1 MIFSPTSHVLD
12 AGPCCHEPRLQ
23 TQIKPDKPPN
33 ADAVALY
40 WKEFTMTKFDQA
52 WVDAETAKR
61 EWMTENSLYKEEEE
75 HASCGVG
82 LVVSIDGKPS
92 RKVVENGIAALK
104 AIWHRGAVD
113 ADGKT
118 GDGAGIHVQIPV
130 EFFYDQIRR
139 TGHEPDMTKMIAV
152 GQVFLPRTD
161 YGAQETC
168 RTIVE
173 SEVLRMGYYIY
184 GWRHVPVDVACLG
197 EKANATRPEIE
208 QILISNSKGVD
219 EETFERELYVI
230 RRRIEKAATAAG
242 VQGLYLCSLSCRSI
256 IYKGMMLAEQV
267 AEFYPDLMDERFES
281 AFALY
286 HQRYS
291 TNTFPQWWL
300 AQPFRM
306 LAHNGEINTL
316 KGNLNWMKSH
326 EIRMAS
332 GAFGDM
338 AEDIKPIVAQGSSDS
353 AALDSVFE
361 VLVRAG
367 RSAPMAKTMMVPE
380 SWSKQAIELPQS
392 WRDMYSYCN
401 SVLEPW
407 DGPAALAMTDG
418 RWVCA
423 GLDRNGLRPMRYVV
437 TGDGLLIAGSET
449 GMVPVDEANVVEKG
463 ALGPGQLLAVD
474 MQEGK
479 LYHDTEMKDKLAAA
493 QPFGD
498 WVGKINELDDK
509 LAVVTEK
516 PMFTGAELRKRQIAA
531 GYSIEELEQ
540 ILAPMAEDAKE
551 ALASMGDDTPSAV
564 LSEKYRPLSHFF
576 RQAFSQVTNPPIDSL
591 REFRVMSLKTRFGNL
606 KNVLDEDSSQ
616 TEILVLDSPFVGN
629 AQFDELIANFNA
641 PLAEIDC
648 TFDAGA
654 GPDDLRKGLTRI
666 RAEAEDAV
674 RSGAGHIILT
684 DQHQSIDRV
693 AMPMILATSAVHSWL
708 TRKGLR
714 TFCSLNV
721 RSAECVDPHYF
732 AVLIGCGAT
741 VVNAYLAEDSL
752 ADRIERGLLECTLTE
767 AIQRYRNAIDQGL
780 LKIMAKMGISV
791 ISSYRGGLNFE
802 AVGLSRA
809 MVAEY
814 FPGMQSR
821 ISGIGTTGIQRKSES
836 VHAKGWRGGSDV
848 LPIGGF
854 YKARRSGEK
863 HAWEAQTMHMLQ
875 AACNTANYEM
885 WKQFSAAM
893 RANPPIHLRDLLDIK
908 EMGKAIPI
916 EEVES
921 ITSIR
926 KRFVTPGMSLGALSP
941 EAHKT
946 LNVAM
951 NRIGAKSDSGEG
963 GEDPAHFVPEAN
975 GDNPSAKIKQVASGR
990 FGVTAEY
997 LNHCEELEIKVAQGA
1012 KPGEGGQLPGM
1023 KVTDLIARLRHS
1035 TKGVT
1040 LISPP
1045 PHHDIYS
1052 IEDLAQLIYDLK
1064 QINPRCKVTVKLVAS
1079 SGVGTIA
1086 AGVAKAK
1093 ADVILISGHNG
1104 GTGASPAT
1112 SIKYA
1117 GLPWEMGLT
1126 EAHQVLAMN
1135 NLRERVTLRTD
1146 GGLRTGRDIV
1156 MAAMMGAEEYGI
1168 GTAAL
1173 IAMGCIMVRQCQ
1185 SNTCPVGVCTQDE
1198 ELRDKFTGNA
1208 DKVVNLITFYATE
1221 VREILASIGA
1231 RSMDDV
1237 IGRADL
1243 LSQVSRGSA
1252 HLDDLDLNPLLIT
1265 VDGADRIVYD
1275 RNKARNFVPDTLDA
1289 EIVKDAARFLND
1301 GEKMQLQYAVQNTLR
1316 TIGTRTSSHIVQNFG
1331 MNNTLQ
1337 ADHLTVKLSGSAG
1350 QSLGAFAAPGLKLE
1364 VSGDAN
1370 DYVGKGLSG
1379 GTIVVRPPM
1388 NSPLVAADNTIIG
1401 NTVLYGATAGYLF
1414 AAGRAGERFG
1424 VRNSG
1429 AKVVIEGCGACG
1441 CEYMTGGV
1449 AVILGSIG
1457 ANFGAGMT
1465 GGMAYLYDPDGVA
1478 DSRMNHE
1485 TLATCPIGDAH
1496 WEGQLK
1502 ELIERHLAE
1511 TGSVKAADI
1520 LQHWDVE
1527 LANFVQICP
1536 KEMLAHLPA
1545 PLGVEDKA
1553 VPAE

>member
-1 MIFSPTSHVLD
+1 
-12 AGPCCHEPRLQ
+12 
-23 TQIKPDKPPN
+23 
-33 ADAVALY
+33 
-40 WKEFTMTKFDQA
+40 MTKYDA
-52 WVDAETAKR
+52 DWVRAEEAKR
-61 EWMTENSLYKEEEE
+61 KWMAENGLYSEDEE
-75 HASCGVG
+75 HSSCGVG
-82 LVVSIDGKPS
+82 LVVSIDGKKS
-92 RKVVENGIAALK
+92 RNVVAAGIEALK

-113 ADGKT
+113 ADGMT
-118 GDGAGIHVQIPV
+118 GDGAGIHVQIP
-130 EFFYDQIRR
+130 EAFFYDQIER
-139 TGHEPDMTKMIAV
+139 TGHKPHKDEQVAV

-161 YGAQETC
+161 FGAQETC

-184 GWRHVPVDVACLG
+184 GWRHVPVDVSCLG
-197 EKANATRPEIE
+197 DKANATRPEIE

-230 RRRIEKAATAAG
+230 RRRIEKAAAAAQVG
-242 VQGLYLCSLSCRSI
+242 ELYIASLSCRSI

-267 AEFYPDLMDERFES
+267 AVFYPDLMDERFES

-332 GAFGDM
+332 ASFGDY
-338 AEDIKPIVAQGSSDS
+338 AEDIKPIVASGSSDS

-367 RSAPMAKTMMVPE
+367 RSAPMAKTMLVPE
-380 SWSKQAIELPQS
+380 SWSKQALELPQA

-401 SVLEPW
+401 SVMEPW

-437 TGDGLLIAGSET
+437 TGDGLVIAGSET
-449 GMVPVDEANVVEKG
+449 GMVTIDESNVVEKG
-463 ALGPGQLLAVD
+463 ALGPGQMLAVD
-474 MQEGK
+474 MKKGK
-479 LYHDTEMKDKLAAA
+479 LFHDTEIKGKLARAL
-493 QPFGD
+493 PFGE
-498 WVGKINELDDK
+498 WVEKINDVDQA
-509 LAVVTEK
+509 LAEVTEK
-516 PMFTGAELRKRQIAA
+516 PLFQGEELRRRQVAA
-531 GYSIEELEQ
+531 GYTIEELEQ
-540 ILAPMAEDAKE
+540 ILSPMAEDGKE
-551 ALASMGDDTPSAV
+551 SLASMGDDTPSAV
-564 LSEKYRPLSHFF
+564 LSKMYRPLSHFF
-576 RQAFSQVTNPPIDSL
+576 RQNFSQVTNPPIDSL

-616 TEILVLDSPFVGN
+616 TEIIVLESPFVGN
-629 AQFDELIANFNA
+629 AQWSELVEQFNA
-641 PLAEIDC
+641 PLVEIDC
-648 TFDAGA
+648 TFEEGQGALNAGLA
-654 GPDDLRKGLTRI
+654 RI
-666 RAEAEDAV
+666 RAEAEEAV
-674 RSGAGHIILT
+674 RSGAGHIVLT
-684 DQHQSIDRV
+684 DQHSGNGKI
-693 AMPMILATSAVHSWL
+693 AMPMILATSAVHSHL
-708 TRKGLR
+708 TRQGLR

-721 RSAECVDPHYF
+721 RAGECIDPHYF
-732 AVLIGCGAT
+732 AVLIGSGAT

-752 ADRIERGLLECTLTE
+752 SDRIERGLLDGSLTE
-767 AIQRYRNAIDQGL
+767 NVARYREAIDQGL

-814 FPGMQSR
+814 FPGMISR
-821 ISGIGTTGIQRKSES
+821 ISGIGIHGIQKKAEEI
-836 VHAKGWRGGSDV
+836 HIKGWATAEGV

-854 YKARRSGEK
+854 YKARKSGET
-863 HAWEAQTMHMLQ
+863 HAWEATSMHMMQ
-875 AACNTANYEM
+875 MACNRASFEL
-885 WKQFSAAM
+885 WKQYSNKM
-893 RANPPIHLRDLLDIK
+893 QSNPPIHLRDLLNIK
-908 EMGKAIPI
+908 PLGEPIAI

-963 GEDPAHFVPEAN
+963 GEDPAHFHPEPN

-997 LNHCEELEIKVAQGA
+997 LNQCEELEIKVAQGA

-1112 SIKYA
+1112 SIKYC

-1135 NLRERVTLRTD
+1135 NLRSRVTLRTD

-1198 ELRDKFTGNA
+1198 ELRGKFTGNA
-1208 DKVVNLITFYATE
+1208 DKVVNLITFYAQE

-1231 RSMDDV
+1231 RSLDDV

-1243 LSQVSRGSA
+1243 LAQVSRGSA
-1252 HLDDLDLNPLLIT
+1252 HLDDLDLNPMLIT
-1265 VDGADRIVYD
+1265 VDGAHDIVYNRD
-1275 RNKARNFVPDTLDA
+1275 KERNAVPDTLDA
-1289 EIVKDAARFLND
+1289 EIVQDAARFLKD
-1301 GEKMQLQYAVQNTLR
+1301 GEKMQLSYAVQNTHR
-1316 TIGTRTSSHIVQNFG
+1316 TVGTRTSSHIVQNFG
-1331 MNNTLQ
+1331 MRNTLQ
-1337 ADHLTVKLSGSAG
+1337 PDHLTVKLQGSAG

-1379 GTIVVRPPM
+1379 GTITVRPPQV
-1388 NSPLVAADNTIIG
+1388 SPLAASENTIVG
-1401 NTVLYGATAGYLF
+1401 NTVLYGATDGYLF

-1429 AKVVIEGCGACG
+1429 AKVVVEGCGSNG
-1441 CEYMTGGV
+1441 CEYMTGGI

-1465 GGMAYLYDPDGVA
+1465 GGMAYLYDPEAEA
-1478 DSRMNHE
+1478 DPMMNME
-1485 TLATCPIGDAH
+1485 SLVVCQVTVAH
-1496 WEGQLK
+1496 WEGELK
-1502 ELIERHLAE
+1502 ALIEQHLKE
-1511 TGSVKAADI
+1511 TGSRKAAEI
-1520 LQHWDVE
+1520 LQNWDNE
-1527 LANFVQICP
+1527 KFNFLQVCP
-1536 KEMLAHLPA
+1536 KEMLNKLPQ
-1545 PLGVEDKA
+1545 PLSLEDK
-1553 VPAE
+1553 VIPAE

>member
-1 MIFSPTSHVLD
+1 MTHWFTEWERDEVLRR
-12 AGPCCHEPRLQ
+12 GK
-23 TQIKPDKPPN
+23 T
-33 ADAVALY
+33 
-40 WKEFTMTKFDQA
+40 
-52 WVDAETAKR
+52 AET
-61 EWMTENSLYKEEEE
+61 SLYHEEAE

-82 LVVSIDGKPS
+82 LVVDLKGRRSRRVVQAGID
-92 RKVVENGIAALK
+92 ALK

-118 GDGAGIHVQIPV
+118 GDGAGIHLQIPFRFFGEQV
-130 EFFYDQIRR
+130 ER
-139 TGHEPDMTKMIAV
+139 TGHKLRDELLAV
-152 GQVFLPRTD
+152 GQVFLPRND
-161 YGAQETC
+161 FGAQETC

-173 SEVLRMGYYIY
+173 TEVLRMGHYIY
-184 GWRHVPVDVACLG
+184 GWRHVPVNIEVLG

-208 QILISNSKGVD
+208 QILISNAKGVD

-230 RRRIEKAATAAG
+230 RRRIEKAAIAAQ
-242 VQGLYLCSLSCRSI
+242 VPGLYMASLSCRSV

-267 AEFYPDLMDERFES
+267 AEFYPDLKDERFES
-281 AFALY
+281 AFAIY

-316 KGNLNWMKSH
+316 KGNVNWMKSH

-332 GAFGDM
+332 GAFGDQ
-338 AEDIKPIVAQGSSDS
+338 AADIKPIVPQGASDS

-367 RSAPMAKTMMVPE
+367 RSAPMAKTMLVPE
-380 SWSKQAIELPQS
+380 SWSQQAVELPDD
-392 WRDMYSYCN
+392 WRDMYAYCN
-401 SVLEPW
+401 AVMEPW

-423 GLDRNGLRPMRYVV
+423 GLDRNGLRPMRYTVS
-437 TGDGLLIAGSET
+437 GDGLLIAGSET

-463 ALGPGQLLAVD
+463 ALGPGQMIAVD
-474 MQEGK
+474 MKKG
-479 LYHDTEMKDKLAAA
+479 LLFHDAELKDKLANAL
-493 QPFGD
+493 PFKE
-498 WVGKINELDDK
+498 WVQKITDLEEVTK
-509 LAVVTEK
+509 GVSEVAVHD
-516 PMFTGAELRKRQIAA
+516 GAELRTRQVAA

-540 ILAPMAEDAKE
+540 ILAPMAEDGKE

-576 RQAFSQVTNPPIDSL
+576 RQSFSQVTNPPIDSL
-591 REFRVMSLKTRFGNL
+591 REYRVMSLKTRFGNL

-629 AQFDELIANFNA
+629 AQFQAMFDHFEDSVVT
-641 PLAEIDC
+641 IDC
-648 TFDAGA
+648 SFPAGGVHGA
-654 GPDDLRKGLTRI
+654 LQEGLARI

-674 RSGAGHIILT
+674 RSGAGHIVLT
-684 DQHQSIDRV
+684 DRFQSEDRV

-708 TRKGLR
+708 TQKGLR
-714 TFCSLNV
+714 TFCSINV
-721 RSAECVDPHYF
+721 RSAECIDPHYF

-741 VVNAYLAEDSL
+741 TVNAYLAQDSL
-752 ADRIERGLLECTLTE
+752 ADRINKGLLDCSLDE
-767 AIQRYRNAIDQGL
+767 AVARYRKAIDAGL

-814 FPGMQSR
+814 FPGMLSR
-821 ISGIGTTGIQRKSES
+821 ISGIGVAGLQRKAEAI
-836 VHAKGWRGGSDV
+836 HAQGWQGASNV

-875 AACNTANYEM
+875 AACDRGSYQL
-885 WKQFSAAM
+885 WQQFSKAM
-893 RANPPIHLRDLLDIK
+893 QSNPPIHLRDLLAIK
-908 EMGKAIPI
+908 PMGKAIPI
-916 EEVES
+916 EDVES
-921 ITSIR
+921 ITAIR

-941 EAHKT
+941 EAHKL

-963 GEDPAHFVPEAN
+963 GEDPAHFVPEPN

-1135 NLRERVTLRTD
+1135 NLRSRVTLRTD

-1198 ELRDKFTGNA
+1198 RLRAKFTGTA
-1208 DKVVNLITFYATE
+1208 DKVVNLITFYAQE

-1231 RSMDDV
+1231 RSLDEV

-1243 LSQVSRGSA
+1243 LTQVSRGSA

-1265 VDGADRIVYD
+1265 VDGADRITYD
-1275 RNKARNFVPDTLDA
+1275 REKPRNAVPDTLDA
-1289 EIVKDAARFLND
+1289 QIVKDAARFLND
-1301 GEKMQLQYAVQNTLR
+1301 GEKMQLSYAVQNTQR
-1316 TIGTRTSSHIVQNFG
+1316 TVGTRTSSHIVSQFG
-1331 MNNTLQ
+1331 MRNGLQ
-1337 ADHLTVKLSGSAG
+1337 PDHLHVKLQGSAG

-1379 GTIVVRPPM
+1379 GTVIVRPPM
-1388 NSPLVAADNTIIG
+1388 ASPLKADQNTIIG
-1401 NTVLYGATAGYLF
+1401 NTVLYGATDGHLF
-1414 AAGRAGERFG
+1414 AAGRAGERFA

-1429 AKVVIEGCGACG
+1429 ARVVIEGCGSNG

-1449 AVILGSIG
+1449 AVILGEIG

-1478 DSRMNHE
+1478 LSLMNME
-1485 TLATCPIGDAH
+1485 TLVTCPVTVDH
-1496 WEGQLK
+1496 WEA
-1502 ELIERHLAE
+1502 ELRGLVERHVDE
-1511 TGSVKAADI
+1511 TESRKGQSI
-1520 LQHWDVE
+1520 LSDWAREKDHFLQV
-1527 LANFVQICP
+1527 CP
-1536 KEMLAHLPA
+1536 KEMLVHLPA
-1545 PLGVEDKA
+1545 PLGIDA
-1553 VPAE
+1553 GAIPAE

>member
-1 MIFSPTSHVLD
+1 
-12 AGPCCHEPRLQ
+12 
-23 TQIKPDKPPN
+23 
-33 ADAVALY
+33 
-40 WKEFTMTKFDQA
+40 MTKYDA
-52 WVDAETAKR
+52 DWVRAEKAKR
-61 EWMTENSLYKEEEE
+61 KWMAENGLYSEEEE
-75 HASCGVG
+75 HSSCGVG
-82 LVVSIDGKPS
+82 LVVSVDGKAS
-92 RKVVENGIAALK
+92 RKVVDAGIDALK

-130 EFFYDQIRR
+130 SFFYDQIRR
-139 TGHEPDMTKMIAV
+139 TGHEPKLDELIAV

-161 YGAQETC
+161 FGAQEQC

-184 GWRHVPVDVACLG
+184 GWRHVPVDVTCLG

-230 RRRIEKAATAAG
+230 RRRIEKAASAAG
-242 VQGLYLCSLSCRSI
+242 ISGLYLASLSCRSI

-267 AEFYPDLMDERFES
+267 AVFYPDLMDERFES
-281 AFALY
+281 AFAIY

-316 KGNLNWMKSH
+316 KGNINWMKSH

-332 GAFGDM
+332 STFGDY
-338 AEDIKPIVAQGSSDS
+338 AEDIKPIIAGGSSDS

-367 RSAPMAKTMMVPE
+367 RSAPMAKTMLVPE
-380 SWSKQAIELPQS
+380 SWSKQAVELPQA

-401 SVLEPW
+401 SVMEPW

-437 TGDGLLIAGSET
+437 TGDGLVIAGSEA
-449 GMVPVDEANVVEKG
+449 GMVPIDESTVTEKG
-463 ALGPGQLLAVD
+463 ALGPGQMLAVD
-474 MQEGK
+474 MKKGK
-479 LYHDTEMKDKLAAA
+479 LYRDTQIKNKLASAL
-493 QPFGD
+493 PFGE
-498 WVGKINELDDK
+498 WVGKINDLDEA
-509 LAVVTEK
+509 LAGVTEK
-516 PMFTGAELRKRQIAA
+516 PIFSGEDLRKRQIAA
-531 GYSIEELEQ
+531 GYSVEELEQ
-540 ILAPMAEDAKE
+540 ILAPMAEDGKE

-564 LSEKYRPLSHFF
+564 LSKQYRPLSHFF
-576 RQAFSQVTNPPIDSL
+576 RQNFSQVTNPPIDSL
-591 REFRVMSLKTRFGNL
+591 REYRVMSLKTRFGNL

-616 TEILVLDSPFVGN
+616 TEIIVLESPFVGN
-629 AQFDELIANFNA
+629 AQWDELVGNLNA

-648 TFDAGA
+648 SFEPGQGA
-654 GPDDLRKGLTRI
+654 LSAALARV
-666 RAEAEDAV
+666 RAEAEEAV
-674 RSGAGHIILT
+674 RSGAGHLVLT
-684 DQHQSIDRV
+684 DMNSGEDRV
-693 AMPMILATSAVHSWL
+693 AMPMILATSAVHSHL
-708 TRKGLR
+708 TRQGLR

-752 ADRIERGLLECTLTE
+752 ADRIDRGLLDGTLTE
-767 AIQRYRNAIDQGL
+767 NVARYREAIDQGL

-814 FPGMQSR
+814 FPGMTSR
-821 ISGIGTTGIQRKSES
+821 ISGIGVTGIQAKAEET
-836 VHAKGWRGGSDV
+836 HAKGWNSGLDV

-854 YKARRSGEK
+854 YKARQSGET
-863 HAWEAQTMHMLQ
+863 HAWEATSMHMMQ
-875 AACNTANYEM
+875 MACNKASYEL
-885 WKQFSAAM
+885 WKQYSAKM
-893 RANPPIHLRDLLDIK
+893 QSNPPIHLRDLMDFKPL
-908 EMGKAIPI
+908 GKPVPI

-963 GEDPAHFVPEAN
+963 GEDPAHFVPEPN

-997 LNHCEELEIKVAQGA
+997 LNQCEELEIKVAQGA

-1093 ADVILISGHNG
+1093 ADIILISGHNG

-1135 NLRERVTLRTD
+1135 NLRDRVTLRTD

-1198 ELRDKFTGNA
+1198 SLRAKFTGNA
-1208 DKVVNLITFYATE
+1208 DKVVNLITFYAQE
-1221 VREILASIGA
+1221 VRELLASLGA
-1231 RSMDDV
+1231 RSVDEI

-1243 LSQVSRGSA
+1243 LAQVSRGSA

-1265 VDGADRIVYD
+1265 VDGAHNIVYNRDKD
-1275 RNKARNFVPDTLDA
+1275 RNAVPDTLDA
-1289 EIVKDAARFLND
+1289 EIVRDAARFLKD
-1301 GEKMQLQYAVQNTLR
+1301 GEKMQLSYAIQNTHR
-1316 TIGTRTSSHIVQNFG
+1316 TVGTRISSHIVQNFG
-1331 MNNTLQ
+1331 MRNTFQ
-1337 ADHLTVKLSGSAG
+1337 DDHLHVKLQGSAG

-1379 GTIVVRPPM
+1379 GTIVVRPPQV
-1388 NSPLVAADNTIIG
+1388 SPLKADDNTIIG
-1401 NTVLYGATAGYLF
+1401 NTVLYGATDGHLF
-1414 AAGRAGERFG
+1414 AAGRAGERFA

-1429 AKVVIEGCGACG
+1429 ATVVVEGCGSNG

-1449 AVILGSIG
+1449 AVILGDIG

-1465 GGMAYLYDPDGVA
+1465 GGMAYLYDPEGKA
-1478 DSRMNHE
+1478 EALMNKE
-1485 TLATCPIGDAH
+1485 TLVTCPVTVDH
-1496 WEGQLK
+1496 WVDQLK
-1502 ELIERHLAE
+1502 ALITRHAE
-1511 TGSVKAADI
+1511 ETYSRKAADI

-1527 LANFVQICP
+1527 KGNFLQVCP
-1536 KEMLAHLPA
+1536 KEMLNKLSH
-1545 PLGVEDKA
+1545 PLSEEATA

>member
-1 MIFSPTSHVLD
+1 MTIYDEAWVRDHEAKRAWLD
-12 AGPCCHEPRLQ
+12 ANG
-23 TQIKPDKPPN
+23 
-33 ADAVALY
+33 
-40 WKEFTMTKFDQA
+40 
-52 WVDAETAKR
+52 
-61 EWMTENSLYKEEEE
+61 LYKAEDE

-82 LVVSIDGKPS
+82 LVVSLSGKAS

-104 AIWHRGAVD
+104 AVWHRGAVD

-118 GDGAGIHVQIPV
+118 GDGAGIHVQIPQH
-130 EFFYDQIRR
+130 FFHDQVRR
-139 TGHEPDMTKMIAV
+139 TGHEPDLKKRLAV

-161 YGAQETC
+161 FGAQELC

-173 SEVLRMGYYIY
+173 TEVLRMGHYIY
-184 GWRHVPVDVACLG
+184 GWRHVPVNISVLG
-197 EKANATRPEIE
+197 DKANATRPEIE
-208 QILISNSKGVD
+208 QILIRCEKHID
-219 EETFERELYVI
+219 EDEFERELYII
-230 RRRIEKAATAAG
+230 RRRIEKAALAAQI
-242 VQGLYLCSLSCRSI
+242 QGLYLCSLSCRSL

-267 AEFYPDLMDERFES
+267 AVFYPDLMNERFES
-281 AFALY
+281 AFAIY

-316 KGNLNWMKSH
+316 KGNVNWMKSH

-332 GAFGDM
+332 NNFGDA
-338 AEDIKPIVAQGSSDS
+338 AEDIKPIIPAGTSDS
-353 AALDSVFE
+353 GALDAVFE
-361 VLVRAG
+361 VLVRSG
-367 RSAPMAKTMMVPE
+367 RNAPMTKTMLVPE
-380 SWSKQAIELPQS
+380 AWSKATIDLPSAWQ
-392 WRDMYSYCN
+392 DMYGYCN
-401 SVLEPW
+401 SVMEPW

-418 RWVCA
+418 RWVCG

-437 TGDGLLIAGSET
+437 TGDGFLIAGSEA
-449 GMVPVDEANVVEKG
+449 GMVPVDEATIREKG
-463 ALGPGQLLAVD
+463 ALGPGQMIAVD
-474 MQEGK
+474 MAEGR
-479 LYHDTEMKDKLAAA
+479 LYHDTELKDKLAAA
-493 QPFGD
+493 QPFGE
-498 WVGKINELDDK
+498 WIEK
-509 LAVVTEK
+509 VVDLNVLLRDVPEK
-516 PMFTGAELRKRQIAA
+516 PLYQGADLRKRQIAA
-531 GYSIEELEQ
+531 GYSLEELEQ
-540 ILAPMAEDAKE
+540 VLAPMAEDGKE
-551 ALASMGDDTPSAV
+551 MIASMGDDTPSAV
-564 LSEKYRPLSHFF
+564 LSKAYRPLSHFF
-576 RQAFSQVTNPPIDSL
+576 RQNFSQVTNPPIDSL
-591 REFRVMSLKTRFGNL
+591 RESRVMSLKTRFGNL
-606 KNVLDEDSSQ
+606 KNVLDESSAQ
-616 TEILVLDSPFVGN
+616 TEIVVLESPFLANSEFDVMVGH
-629 AQFDELIANFNA
+629 FDDQVATIN
-641 PLAEIDC
+641 C
-648 TFDAGA
+648 TFPKDK
-654 GPDDLRKGLTRI
+654 GPDALRQGLERI
-666 RAEAEDAV
+666 RTEAEDAV
-674 RSGAGHIILT
+674 RSGASHLVLT
-684 DQHQSIDRV
+684 DQNLSQGDV
-693 AMPMILATSAVHSWL
+693 GMPMILATSAVHSWL

-714 TFCSLNV
+714 TFCSINT

-732 AVLIGCGAT
+732 AVLIGSGAT
-741 VVNAYLAEDSL
+741 TVNAYLAQDSV
-752 ADRIERGLLECTLTE
+752 ADRIERGLIEGNLTD
-767 AIQRYRNAIDQGL
+767 AMRRYRDAIDAGL
-780 LKIMAKMGISV
+780 LKIMSKMGISV

-821 ISGIGTTGIQRKSES
+821 ISGIGVSGIQLKVEE
-836 VHAKGWRGGSDV
+836 VHARAFTLGQDV

-875 AACNTANYEM
+875 AACDQGSFDI
-885 WKQFSAAM
+885 WKQYTAAL
-893 RANPPIHLRDLLDIK
+893 RANPPIHIRDLLDIK
-908 EMGKAIPI
+908 PLGQAVAI

-926 KRFVTPGMSLGALSP
+926 KRFVTPGMSLGALGP

-946 LNVAM
+946 LNIAM

-963 GEDPAHFVPEAN
+963 GEDPAHFLPDAN

-997 LNHCEELEIKVAQGA
+997 LNACEELEIKVAQGA
-1012 KPGEGGQLPGM
+1012 KPGEGGQLPGL
-1023 KVTDLIARLRHS
+1023 KVTELIARLRHS

-1064 QINPRCKVTVKLVAS
+1064 QINPRAKVTVKLVSS

-1093 ADVILISGHNG
+1093 ADIILISGHNG
-1104 GTGASPAT
+1104 GTGASPGT

-1126 EAHQVLAMN
+1126 EAHQVLSMN

-1156 MAAMMGAEEYGI
+1156 MAAMMGAEEFGI

-1185 SNTCPVGVCTQDE
+1185 SNTCPVGVCTQNE
-1198 ELRDKFTGNA
+1198 ALRAKFTGTA
-1208 DKVVNLITFYATE
+1208 DKVVNLITFYAQE
-1221 VREILASIGA
+1221 VREILASIGV
-1231 RSMDDV
+1231 RSLDEI

-1243 LSQVSRGSA
+1243 LSQVSRGAA

-1265 VDGADRIVYD
+1265 VDGADRITYD
-1275 RNKARNFVPDTLDA
+1275 RTRPRNAVPDTLDA
-1289 EIVKDAARFLND
+1289 EIIKDAARFFDD
-1301 GEKMQLQYAVQNTLR
+1301 GEKMQLSYAVRNTDR
-1316 TIGTRTSSHIVQNFG
+1316 TIGTRSSSHIVRKFG
-1331 MNNTLQ
+1331 MNNHLQ
-1337 ADHLTVKLSGSAG
+1337 EDHLTVKLAGSCG
-1350 QSLGAFAAPGLKLE
+1350 QSLGAFMARGIKLE
-1364 VSGDAN
+1364 VMGDAN

-1379 GTIVVRPPM
+1379 GLIVVRPPM
-1388 NSPLVAADNTIIG
+1388 TSPLVAAENTIIG
-1401 NTVLYGATAGYLF
+1401 NTVLYGATKGHLF
-1414 AAGRAGERFG
+1414 AAGRAGERFA

-1429 AKVVIEGCGACG
+1429 AMVVIEGCGTNG

-1465 GGMAYLYDPDGVA
+1465 GGMAYLYDPSNEA
-1478 DSRMNHE
+1478 DKMVNSE
-1485 TLATCPIGDAH
+1485 TLVMHPVDHPH
-1496 WEGQLK
+1496 WEA
-1502 ELIERHLAE
+1502 ELLGLIKRHSLE
-1511 TGSVKAADI
+1511 TGSQKAAAI
-1520 LQHWDVE
+1520 LSNWAKE
-1527 LANFVQICP
+1527 RAAFVQICP
-1536 KEMLAHLPA
+1536 KEMLAHLPH
-1545 PLGVEDKA
+1545 PLSQKAQA

>member
-1 MIFSPTSHVLD
+1 
-12 AGPCCHEPRLQ
+12 
-23 TQIKPDKPPN
+23 
-33 ADAVALY
+33 
-40 WKEFTMTKFDQA
+40 MTKFDA
-52 WVDAETAKR
+52 SWVKAEEAKR
-61 EWMTENSLYKEEEE
+61 KRMAENGMYSEAEE

-92 RKVVENGIAALK
+92 RKVVQAGIDALK
-104 AIWHRGAVD
+104 AVWHRGAVD

-130 EFFYDQIRR
+130 PFFYNQIER
-139 TGHEPDMTKMIAV
+139 TGHTPRMEELMAV
-152 GQVFLPRTD
+152 GQVFLPRTNF
-161 YGAQETC
+161 GAQETC

-184 GWRHVPVDVACLG
+184 GWRHVPVNVACLG
-197 EKANATRPEIE
+197 DKANATRPEIE
-208 QILISNSKGVD
+208 QILISNSKGVN
-219 EETFERELYVI
+219 EEIFERELYVI
-230 RRRIEKAATAAG
+230 RRRIENAALAAG
-242 VQGLYLCSLSCRSI
+242 INELYLASLSCRSI
-256 IYKGMMLAEQV
+256 IYKGMFLAQDV
-267 AEFYPDLMDERFES
+267 SEFYPDLKDDRFES

-316 KGNLNWMKSH
+316 KGNTNWMKSH
-326 EIRMAS
+326 EIRMS
-332 GAFGDM
+332 SDAFGDM
-338 AEDIKPIVAQGSSDS
+338 AEDIKPVIPSGSSDS

-361 VLVRAG
+361 MLVRAG
-367 RSAPMAKTMMVPE
+367 RNAPMAKTMLVPE
-380 SWSKQAIELPQS
+380 SWSKQAVDLPKS
-392 WRDMYSYCN
+392 WIDMYSYCN
-401 SVLEPW
+401 SVMEPW

-437 TGDGLLIAGSET
+437 TGDGLLIAGSEA
-449 GMVPVDEANVVEKG
+449 GMVYVDEANVKEKG

-474 MQEGK
+474 MDEGR
-479 LYHDTEMKDKLAAA
+479 LYHDTEMKDLLAASRD
-493 QPFGD
+493 FGA
-498 WVGKINELDDK
+498 WVGKINELDDD
-509 LAVVTEK
+509 LAKAIEA
-516 PMFTGAELRKRQIAA
+516 PLFAGAELRQRQIAA
-531 GYSIEELEQ
+531 GYTIEELEQ
-540 ILAPMAEDAKE
+540 ILAPMAEDGKE
-551 ALASMGDDTPSAV
+551 TLASMGDDTPSAV

-576 RQAFSQVTNPPIDSL
+576 RQNFSQVTNPPIDSL

-606 KNVLDEDSSQ
+606 KNVLDESSAQ
-616 TEILVLDSPFVGN
+616 TEILVLNSPFVAN
-629 AQFDELIANFNA
+629 VQFQRLLKNFNA
-641 PLAEIDC
+641 PMVEIDC
-648 TFDAGA
+648 TFPSGAEAGSLQTA
-654 GPDDLRKGLTRI
+654 LNRI
-666 RAEAEDAV
+666 RSEAEDAV
-674 RSGAGHIILT
+674 RSGAGHLVLT
-684 DQHQSIDRV
+684 DQHTTDMRI

-708 TRKGLR
+708 TRQGLR
-714 TFCSLNV
+714 TFTSVNV
-721 RSAECVDPHYF
+721 RSAECIDPHYF

-752 ADRIERGLLECTLTE
+752 ADRIERGLLDCALTE
-767 AIQRYRNAIDQGL
+767 AVARYRNAIDQGL

-791 ISSYRGGLNFE
+791 VSSYRGGLNFE

-809 MVAEY
+809 MCAEY
-814 FPGMQSR
+814 FPGMTSR
-821 ISGIGTTGIQRKSES
+821 ISGIGVVGIQRKVES
-836 VHAKGWRGGSDV
+836 IHASAYKNASDV

-863 HAWEAQTMHMLQ
+863 HAWEAQTMHLLQ
-875 AACNTANYEM
+875 AACERGSFEM
-885 WKQFSAAM
+885 WKNYSAKLQ
-893 RANPPIHLRDLLDIK
+893 ANPPIHLRDLLAIK
-908 EMGKAIPI
+908 PLGAAISVD
-916 EEVES
+916 EVES

-926 KRFVTPGMSLGALSP
+926 QRFVTPGMSLGALSP

-1064 QINPRCKVTVKLVAS
+1064 QINPRCKVTVKLVAA

-1086 AGVAKAK
+1086 AGVAKAN
-1093 ADVILISGHNG
+1093 ADIILISGHNG

-1112 SIKYA
+1112 SIKFA

-1156 MAAMMGAEEYGI
+1156 IAAMMGAEEYGI

-1198 ELRDKFTGNA
+1198 DLRGKFSGSA
-1208 DKVVNLITFYATE
+1208 DKVVNLITFYAQE

-1231 RSMDDV
+1231 HSLGEV

-1265 VDGADRIVYD
+1265 VDGADQISYD
-1275 RNKARNFVPDTLDA
+1275 RHKPRNSVPDTLDA
-1289 EIVKDAARFLND
+1289 QIVTDAARFLQE
-1301 GEKMQLQYAVQNTLR
+1301 GEKMQLQYAVQNTSR
-1316 TIGTRTSSHIVQNFG
+1316 SIGTRISSHIVTKFG
-1331 MNNTLQ
+1331 MRNSLQ
-1337 ADHLTVKLSGSAG
+1337 PDHLTIKLQGSAG
-1350 QSLGAFAAPGLKLE
+1350 QALGAFAAPGLKLE
-1364 VSGDAN
+1364 VAGEAN

-1379 GTIVVRPPM
+1379 GTIVVRPAQI
-1388 NSPLVAADNTIIG
+1388 SPLVASENTIIG

-1414 AAGRAGERFG
+1414 AAGRAGERFA

-1429 AKVVIEGCGACG
+1429 AKTVVEGCGSNG
-1441 CEYMTGGV
+1441 CEYMTGGIS
-1449 AVILGSIG
+1449 VILGSIG

-1465 GGMAYLYDPDGVA
+1465 GGMAYLYDPK
-1478 DSRMNHE
+1478 DSTAPMMNME
-1485 TLATCPIGDAH
+1485 TLVTCSVTAPH
-1496 WEGQLK
+1496 WEQELK
-1502 ELIERHLAE
+1502 DLVIRHANE
-1511 TGSVKAADI
+1511 TGSLKAADI
-1520 LQHWDVE
+1520 LQHWDQE
-1527 LANFVQICP
+1527 RHNFIQVCP
-1536 KEMLAHLPA
+1536 KEMLVHLPA
-1545 PLGVEDKA
+1545 SLNDA
-1553 VPAE
+1553 QAQSVPAE

>member
-1 MIFSPTSHVLD
+1 MSRID
-12 AGPCCHEPRLQ
+12 AGWATAEEARR
-23 TQIKPDKPPN
+23 
-33 ADAVALY
+33 ARVAAEGLY
-40 WKEFTMTKFDQA
+40 R
-52 WVDAETAKR
+52 AED
-61 EWMTENSLYKEEEE
+61 E
-75 HASCGVG
+75 HSSCGVG
-82 LVVSIDGKPS
+82 LVVALNGEPTREVVVKGID
-92 RKVVENGIAALK
+92 ALK
-104 AIWHRGAVD
+104 AVWHRGAVD

-130 EFFYDQIRR
+130 GFFHDQIRR
-139 TGHEPDMTKMIAV
+139 TGHEPDAAAHVAV
-152 GQVFLPRTD
+152 GMVFLPRTD
-161 YGAQETC
+161 FGAQERC

-173 SEVLRMGYYIY
+173 SEVLRMGHGIY
-184 GWRHVPVDVACLG
+184 GWRHVPVDTSVLG

-208 QILISNSKGVD
+208 QIIIRDGKGMD
-219 EETFERELYVI
+219 EEAFERELYVI
-230 RRRIEKAATAAG
+230 RRRIEKSVAEAHI
-242 VQGLYLCSLSCRSI
+242 QGLYLCSLSCRSV

-267 AEFYPDLMDERFES
+267 AEFYPDLKDERFES
-281 AFALY
+281 AFAIY

-332 GAFGDM
+332 NTFGEM
-338 AEDIKPIVAQGSSDS
+338 AEDIKPIVPEGASDS
-353 AALDSVFE
+353 GALDAVFE
-361 VLVRAG
+361 MLVRAG
-367 RSAPMAKTMMVPE
+367 RNAPMAKTMLIPE
-380 SWSKQAIELPQS
+380 AWSKQAVELPQP
-392 WRDMYSYCN
+392 WIDMYAYCN
-401 SVLEPW
+401 AVMEPW

-418 RWVCA
+418 RWVCG

-437 TGDGLLIAGSET
+437 TGDGLLIAGSEA
-449 GMVPVDEANVVEKG
+449 GMVPVDETTVREKG
-463 ALGPGQLLAVD
+463 ALGPGQMIAVD
-474 MQEGK
+474 MKEGR
-479 LYHDTEMKDKLAAA
+479 LYHDAEIKDKLAAS
-493 QPFGD
+493 QPFGE
-498 WVGKINELDDK
+498 WIEKIVDLNSLLRDVPEAAIHEGEELH
-509 LAVVTEK
+509 
-516 PMFTGAELRKRQIAA
+516 RRQIAA
-531 GYSIEELEQ
+531 GYTLEEIEQVLV
-540 ILAPMAEDAKE
+540 PMAEDGKE
-551 ALASMGDDTPSAV
+551 MVASMGDDTPAAV
-564 LSEKYRPLSHFF
+564 LSKVYRPLSHYF
-576 RQAFSQVTNPPIDSL
+576 RQNFSQVTNPPIDSL
-591 REFRVMSLKTRFGNL
+591 REARVMSLKTRFGNL
-606 KNVLDEDSSQ
+606 KNVLDESSTQ
-616 TEILVLDSPFVGN
+616 TEILVLESP
-629 AQFDELIANFNA
+629 LIANEEFRVM
-641 PLAEIDC
+641 AEEFGDALVSIDC
-648 TFDAGA
+648 TFPRGTGEDALRA
-654 GPDDLRKGLTRI
+654 GLERI

-674 RSGAGHIILT
+674 RSGAGHIVLT
-684 DQHQSIDRV
+684 DARQGKDRV

-708 TRKGLR
+708 TRRGLR

-721 RSAECVDPHYF
+721 RSAECIDPHYF

-741 VVNAYLAEDSL
+741 TVNAYLAQDTI
-752 ADRIERGLLECTLTE
+752 ADRVRRGLIDGNLTD
-767 AIQRYRNAIDQGL
+767 AMRRYRDAIDAGL
-780 LKIMAKMGISV
+780 LKIMSKMGISV

-821 ISGIGTTGIQRKSES
+821 ISGIGLSGLQRKAEEI
-836 VHAKGWRGGSDV
+836 HARGWRGDV
-848 LPIGGF
+848 GILPVGGF

-863 HAWEAQTMHMLQ
+863 HAWEAQTMHLLQ
-875 AACNTANYEM
+875 SACDRASYDLWKKYSTAL
-885 WKQFSAAM
+885 Q
-893 RANPPIHLRDLLDIK
+893 ANPPIHIRDLLDFK
-908 EMGKAIPI
+908 PLGRPIPI

-921 ITSIR
+921 ITAIR

-941 EAHKT
+941 EAHMT
-946 LNVAM
+946 LNIAM

-963 GEDPAHFVPEAN
+963 GEDPAHHHPLPN

-997 LNHCEELEIKVAQGA
+997 LNACEELEIKIAQGA

-1023 KVTDLIARLRHS
+1023 KVTKLIARLRHS
-1035 TKGVT
+1035 TPGVS

-1064 QINPRCKVTVKLVAS
+1064 QINPRAKVTVKLVAS

-1198 ELRDKFTGNA
+1198 ALRAKFTGSA
-1208 DKVVNLITFYATE
+1208 DKVVNLITFYAQE
-1221 VREILASIGA
+1221 VREILASLGA
-1231 RSMDDV
+1231 RSLDQV

-1243 LSQVSRGSA
+1243 LTQVSRGSA

-1265 VDGADRIVYD
+1265 VDGADRIRYD
-1275 RNKARNFVPDTLDA
+1275 RDKPRNAVPDTLDA
-1289 EIVKDAARFLND
+1289 EIIRDAARFFEE
-1301 GEKMQLQYAVQNTLR
+1301 GEKMQLSYAVRNTHR
-1316 TIGTRTSSHIVQNFG
+1316 TVGTRASSHIVRRFG
-1331 MNNTLQ
+1331 MKNELQ
-1337 ADHLTVKLSGSAG
+1337 RDHLTVKLAGNAG
-1350 QSLGAFAAPGLKLE
+1350 QSLGAFAVRGLKLE
-1364 VSGDAN
+1364 VFGDAN

-1379 GTIVVRPPM
+1379 GLIVVRPRM
-1388 NSPLVAADNTIIG
+1388 TSPLVAHENTIIG
-1401 NTVLYGATAGYLF
+1401 NTVLYGATGGQLF
-1414 AAGRAGERFG
+1414 AAGRAGERFA

-1429 AKVVIEGCGACG
+1429 AEVVVEGCGSNG

-1449 AVILGSIG
+1449 AVILGAIG
-1457 ANFGAGMT
+1457 ANFGAGMS
-1465 GGMAYLYDPDGVA
+1465 GGMAYLYDPEGA
-1478 DSRMNHE
+1478 AAKLINLDS
-1485 TLATCPIGDAH
+1485 LVTCPVTVDH
-1496 WEGQLK
+1496 WEAQLRR
-1502 ELIERHLAE
+1502 LIERHADE
-1511 TGSVKAADI
+1511 TGSLRAAEI
-1520 LQHWDVE
+1520 LRRWESERARFLQV
-1527 LANFVQICP
+1527 CP
-1536 KEMLAHLPA
+1536 KEMLPHLPH
-1545 PLGVEDKA
+1545 PLVVEPA
-1553 VPAE
+1553 AMPAE

>member
-1 MIFSPTSHVLD
+1 MTSYD
-12 AGPCCHEPRLQ
+12 
-23 TQIKPDKPPN
+23 
-33 ADAVALY
+33 
-40 WKEFTMTKFDQA
+40 
-52 WVDAETAKR
+52 ETWAATEQAKR
-61 EWMTENSLYKEEEE
+61 TWLAENGMYREEDE
-75 HASCGVG
+75 HSSCGVG
-82 LVVSIDGKPS
+82 LVVSIDGSKS
-92 RKVVENGIAALK
+92 RRVVEHGIAALK
-104 AIWHRGAVD
+104 AVWHRGAVD

-130 EFFYDQIRR
+130 RFFYDQIRR
-139 TGHEPDMTKMIAV
+139 TGHEPRTDQLIAV
-152 GQVFLPRTD
+152 GQVFLPRTNF
-161 YGAQETC
+161 GAQEAC

-173 SEVLRMGYYIY
+173 TEILRLGYYIY
-184 GWRHVPVDVACLG
+184 GWRHVPVDVDVLG
-197 EKANATRPEIE
+197 DKANATRPEIE
-208 QILISNSKGVD
+208 QILIANSKGVD

-230 RRRIEKAATAAG
+230 RRRIEKAAAAEG
-242 VQGLYLCSLSCRSI
+242 ISGLYLASLSCRSI

-267 AEFYPDLMDERFES
+267 GEFYPDLKDERFES
-281 AFALY
+281 AFAIY

-316 KGNLNWMKSH
+316 KGNINWMKSH

-332 GAFGDM
+332 NTFGDM
-338 AEDIKPIVAQGSSDS
+338 AEDIKPIIPQGSSDS
-353 AALDSVFE
+353 AALDAVFE
-361 VLVRAG
+361 MLVRAG
-367 RSAPMAKTMMVPE
+367 RSAPMAKTMLIPE
-380 SWSKQAIELPQS
+380 SWSKQATELPQA
-392 WRDMYSYCN
+392 WCDMYSYCN
-401 SVLEPW
+401 SVMEPW

-418 RWVCA
+418 RWVCG

-437 TGDGLLIAGSET
+437 TSDGLVIAGSEA
-449 GMVPVDEANVVEKG
+449 GMVPVDESGVVEKG
-463 ALGPGQLLAVD
+463 ALGPGQMLAVD
-474 MQEGK
+474 MAEGK
-479 LYHDTEMKDKLAAA
+479 LYHDTEIKDRLAAA
-493 QPFGD
+493 RPFGA
-498 WVGKINELDDK
+498 WVKKIRELDST
-509 LAVVTEK
+509 LIALPEE
-516 PMFTGAELRKRQIAA
+516 PIFTGAELRQRQVAA

-540 ILAPMAEDAKE
+540 ILAPMAEDGKE
-551 ALASMGDDTPSAV
+551 TIASMGDDTPSAV
-564 LSEKYRPLSHFF
+564 LSKQYRPLSHFF
-576 RQAFSQVTNPPIDSL
+576 RQNFSQVTNPPIDSL
-591 REFRVMSLKTRFGNL
+591 RENRVMSLKTRFGNL

-616 TEILVLDSPFVGN
+616 AEIIVLDSPFLAN
-629 AQFDELIANFNA
+629 AEFDELQTHFDAMVT
-641 PLAEIDC
+641 EVDC
-648 TFDAGA
+648 TFAPGTGALAAGLA
-654 GPDDLRKGLTRI
+654 RI
-666 RAEAEDAV
+666 RSEAEDAV
-674 RSGAGHIILT
+674 RSGAGHLILT
-684 DQHQSIDRV
+684 DHHSGPDRI
-693 AMPMILATSAVHSWL
+693 AMPMILATSAVHSHL

-721 RSAECVDPHYF
+721 RSAECIDPHYF

-741 VVNAYLAEDSL
+741 TVNAYLAQDSI
-752 ADRIERGLLECTLTE
+752 AERIGRGLLDGTLAENMARYRE
-767 AIQRYRNAIDQGL
+767 AIDAGL

-809 MVAEY
+809 MCAEF
-814 FPGMQSR
+814 FPGMISR
-821 ISGIGTTGIQRKSES
+821 ISGIGVSGIQRKAEEI
-836 VHAKGWRGGSDV
+836 HARGWKGGQDV

-854 YKARRSGEK
+854 YKARKSGET
-863 HAWEAQTMHMLQ
+863 HAWTATAMHTMQMAVGKASYQL
-875 AACNTANYEM
+875 
-885 WKQFSAAM
+885 WKQYSEQM
-893 RANPPIHLRDLLDIK
+893 RALPPIHLRDLLDIK
-908 EMGKAIPI
+908 PLGNPIPL

-921 ITSIR
+921 ITAIR

-941 EAHKT
+941 EAHRT

-963 GEDPAHFVPEAN
+963 GEDPAHFVPEPN

-1023 KVTDLIARLRHS
+1023 KVTELIARLRHS

-1064 QINPRCKVTVKLVAS
+1064 QINPRAKVTVKLVAS

-1093 ADVILISGHNG
+1093 ADIILISGHNG

-1135 NLRERVTLRTD
+1135 KLRDRITLRTD

-1198 ELRDKFTGNA
+1198 DLRAKFNGSA
-1208 DKVVNLITFYATE
+1208 EKVVNLITFYAQE

-1231 RSMDDV
+1231 RSLDDV

-1243 LSQVSRGSA
+1243 LAQVSRGAA

-1265 VDGADRIVYD
+1265 VDGFDRIKFD
-1275 RNKARNFVPDTLDA
+1275 RSKPRNPVPDTLDA
-1289 EIVKDAARFLND
+1289 EIVRDAHRFLED
-1301 GEKMQLQYAVQNTLR
+1301 GEKMQLSYAVQNTHR
-1316 TIGTRTSSHIVQNFG
+1316 SVGTRISSHIVRKFG
-1331 MNNTLQ
+1331 MRNTLQ
-1337 ADHLTVKLSGSAG
+1337 PDHLHVKLQGSAG

-1388 NSPLVAADNTIIG
+1388 SSPLDASKNTIIG
-1401 NTVLYGATAGYLF
+1401 NTVLYGATDGYLF
-1414 AAGRAGERFG
+1414 AAGRAGERFA

-1429 AKVVIEGCGACG
+1429 AQVVVEGCGSNG
-1441 CEYMTGGV
+1441 CEYTTGGV

-1465 GGMAYLYDPDGVA
+1465 GGMAYLYDPAGRAHDF
-1478 DSRMNHE
+1478 MNME
-1485 TLATCPIGDAH
+1485 TLVTCPVTVPH
-1496 WEGQLK
+1496 WERQLK
-1502 ELIERHLAE
+1502 MLIERHEAE
-1511 TGSVKAADI
+1511 TGSRKAAGI
-1520 LQHWDVE
+1520 LQHWDSE
-1527 LANFVQICP
+1527 KANFLQVCP
-1536 KEMLAHLPA
+1536 KEMLVHLPH
-1545 PLGVEDKA
+1545 PLSIGEQA

>member
-1 MIFSPTSHVLD
+1 
-12 AGPCCHEPRLQ
+12 
-23 TQIKPDKPPN
+23 
-33 ADAVALY
+33 
-40 WKEFTMTKFDQA
+40 MTKYDDQWA
-52 WVDAETAKR
+52 AKEQAKR
-61 EWMTENSLYKEEEE
+61 AWMDKNSLYSEEDE
-75 HASCGVG
+75 HSSCGVG
-82 LVVSIDGKPS
+82 LVVSVDGKKS
-92 RKVVENGIAALK
+92 RRVVEHGINALK
-104 AIWHRGAVD
+104 AVWHRGAVD

-130 EFFYDQIRR
+130 QFFYDQVLR
-139 TGHEPDMTKMIAV
+139 TGHKPRHDELIAI
-152 GQVFLPRTD
+152 GQIFLPRINFA
-161 YGAQETC
+161 AQETC

-184 GWRHVPVDVACLG
+184 GWRHVPVDTSVLG

-208 QILISNSKGVD
+208 QILISNAKGVD

-230 RRRIEKAATAAG
+230 RRRIEKAAAAAQ
-242 VQGLYLCSLSCRSI
+242 VPDLYIASLSCRSV

-267 AEFYPDLMDERFES
+267 AEFYPDLLDERFIS
-281 AFALY
+281 AFAIY

-332 GAFGDM
+332 AAFGDL

-353 AALDSVFE
+353 AAIDAVFE

-380 SWSKQAIELPQS
+380 SWSQQAIELPQA

-401 SVLEPW
+401 SVMEPW

-423 GLDRNGLRPMRYVV
+423 GLDRSGLRPMRYVV
-437 TGDGLLIAGSET
+437 TGDGLVIAGSEA
-449 GMVPVDEANVVEKG
+449 GMVPVDEASVVEKG
-463 ALGPGQLLAVD
+463 ALGPGQMLAVD
-474 MQEGK
+474 MQNG
-479 LYHDTEMKDKLAAA
+479 LMFHDTEIKDKLARAL
-493 QPFGD
+493 PFGD
-498 WVGKINELDDK
+498 WVSRINDLDVELSGI
-509 LAVVTEK
+509 AERAA
-516 PMFTGAELRKRQIAA
+516 FSGAELRQRQVAA
-531 GYSIEELEQ
+531 GFTLEELEQ
-540 ILAPMAEDAKE
+540 ILAPMAEDGKE
-551 ALASMGDDTPSAV
+551 TLASMGDDTPSAV
-564 LSEKYRPLSHFF
+564 LSAKYRPLSHYF
-576 RQAFSQVTNPPIDSL
+576 RQNFSQVTNPPIDSL
-591 REFRVMSLKTRFGNL
+591 REYRVMSLKTRFGNL

-629 AQFDELIANFNA
+629 VQFEKLVENFKS
-641 PLAEIDC
+641 PMAEIDC
-648 TFDAGA
+648 SIAADGGERALQ
-654 GPDDLRKGLTRI
+654 DGLARI

-674 RSGAGHIILT
+674 RSGAGHLVLS
-684 DQHQSIDRV
+684 DMAQGVDRI
-693 AMPMILATSAVHSWL
+693 AMPMILATSAVHGWL

-721 RSAECVDPHYF
+721 RCAECVDAHYF

-741 VVNAYLAEDSL
+741 VVNAYLAEDSI
-752 ADRIERGLLECTLTE
+752 AERIERGLLDGSLTE
-767 AIQRYRNAIDQGL
+767 NMARYRAAIDQGL

-791 ISSYRGGLNFE
+791 MSSYRGGLNFE

-809 MVAEY
+809 LVAEY
-814 FPGMQSR
+814 FPGMHSR
-821 ISGIGTTGIQRKSES
+821 ISGIGLHGIQRKLEM
-836 VHAKGWRGGSDV
+836 VHAQGWRGNAGV
-848 LPIGGF
+848 LPVGGF
-854 YKARRSGEK
+854 YKARKSGET
-863 HAWEAQTMHMLQ
+863 HAWGAQPMHMLQ
-875 AACNTANYEM
+875 TACDQASFEL
-885 WKQFSAAM
+885 WKKYSAM
-893 RANPPIHLRDLLDIK
+893 MQANPPIHLRDLLDFK
-908 EMGKAIPI
+908 PI
-916 EEVES
+916 GHSVPLEEVES

-963 GEDPAHFVPEAN
+963 GEDPAHFTPEPN

-997 LNHCEELEIKVAQGA
+997 LNQCEELEIKVAQGA

-1023 KVTDLIARLRHS
+1023 KVTELIARLRHS
-1035 TKGVT
+1035 TPGVM

-1064 QINPRCKVTVKLVAS
+1064 QINPRAKVTVKLVAA

-1135 NLRERVTLRTD
+1135 KLRDRVTLRTD

-1198 ELRDKFTGNA
+1198 RLRAKFTGSA
-1208 DKVVNLITFYATE
+1208 DKVVNLITFYAQE
-1221 VREILASIGA
+1221 VREILAQIGA
-1231 RSMDDV
+1231 RSLDEV

-1243 LSQVSRGSA
+1243 LTQVSRGSD

-1275 RNKARNFVPDTLDA
+1275 RSRPRNAVPDTLDA
-1289 EIVKDAARFLND
+1289 QIVADAERFLKD
-1301 GEKMQLQYAVQNTLR
+1301 GEKMQLSYAVQNTHR
-1316 TIGTRTSSHIVQNFG
+1316 TIGTRISSHIVARFG
-1331 MNNTLQ
+1331 MRNSLQ
-1337 ADHLTVKLSGSAG
+1337 PDHLTVKLAGSAG
-1350 QSLGAFAAPGLKLE
+1350 QSLGAFAVPGLKLE

-1379 GTIVVRPPM
+1379 GTIVVRPAM
-1388 NSPLVAADNTIIG
+1388 QSRLVACDNTIIG
-1401 NTVLYGATAGYLF
+1401 NTVLYGATDGYLF
-1414 AAGRAGERFG
+1414 AAGRAGERFA

-1429 AKVVIEGCGACG
+1429 ARTVVEGCGSNG

-1449 AVILGSIG
+1449 AVIIGAIG

-1465 GGMAYLYDPDGVA
+1465 GGMAYVHDPDGRA
-1478 DSRMNHE
+1478 RILMNPE
-1485 TLATCPIGDAH
+1485 TLITCPVTVEH
-1496 WEGQLK
+1496 WLDELK
-1502 ELIERHLAE
+1502 TLLQQHLRE
-1511 TGSVKAADI
+1511 TASVRAADI
-1520 LQHWDVE
+1520 LGNWEAEQ
-1527 LANFVQICP
+1527 ANFLQICP
-1536 KEMLAHLPA
+1536 KEMLNHIAYPLSQELGSMPA
-1545 PLGVEDKA
+1545 Q
-1553 VPAE
+1553 

>member
-1 MIFSPTSHVLD
+1 MTSYDEKWV
-12 AGPCCHEPRLQ
+12 
-23 TQIKPDKPPN
+23 
-33 ADAVALY
+33 AD
-40 WKEFTMTKFDQA
+40 EQ
-52 WVDAETAKR
+52 AKR
-61 EWMTENSLYKEEEE
+61 AFMAEQGLYRPEDE
-75 HASCGVG
+75 HSSCGVG
-82 LVVSIDGKPS
+82 LVVSIDGSAS
-92 RKVVENGIAALK
+92 RRVVESGIGALK

-130 EFFYDQIRR
+130 SFFYDQIRR
-139 TGHEPDMTKMIAV
+139 TGHEPHKDELIAV

-161 YGAQETC
+161 FGAQEKC

-173 SEVLRMGYYIY
+173 AEVLRMGYYIY
-184 GWRHVPVDVACLG
+184 GWRHVPANVEVLG

-208 QILISNSKGVD
+208 QILISNAKGVD

-230 RRRIEKAATAAG
+230 RRRIEKAAAAAQ
-242 VQGLYLCSLSCRSI
+242 VPSLYICSLSCRSI

-267 AEFYPDLMDERFES
+267 AEFYPDLKDERFES
-281 AFALY
+281 TFAIY

-326 EIRMAS
+326 EIRMTS
-332 GAFGDM
+332 SAFGEHAD
-338 AEDIKPIVAQGSSDS
+338 DIKPVVPQGSSDS
-353 AALDSVFE
+353 AALDAVFE

-367 RSAPMAKTMMVPE
+367 RNAPMAKTMLVPE
-380 SWSKQAIELPQS
+380 SWSKQRIELPES

-401 SVLEPW
+401 SVMEPW

-437 TGDGLLIAGSET
+437 TGDGLLIAGSEA
-449 GMVPVDEANVVEKG
+449 GMVPVDEATVREKG
-463 ALGPGQLLAVD
+463 ALGPGQMIAVD
-474 MQEGK
+474 TSEGK
-479 LYHDTEMKDKLAAA
+479 LFHDVEIKDKLANA
-493 QPFGD
+493 QPFGE
-498 WVGKINELDDK
+498 WVGKITELDDK
-509 LAVVTEK
+509 LASVTEK
-516 PMFTGAELRKRQIAA
+516 PLFSGNDLRRRQIAA
-531 GYSIEELEQ
+531 GYSIEELES
-540 ILAPMAEDAKE
+540 ILAPMAEDGKE
-551 ALASMGDDTPSAV
+551 AIASMGDDTPSAV

-576 RQAFSQVTNPPIDSL
+576 RQNFSQVTNPPIDSL
-591 REFRVMSLKTRFGNL
+591 REYRVMSLKTRFGNL

-616 TEILVLDSPFVGN
+616 TEILVLESPFVGN
-629 AQFDELIANFNA
+629 AQFDEMVRQFNA
-641 PLAEIDC
+641 SMVEIDC
-648 TFDAGA
+648 TFPAGS
-654 GPDDLRKGLTRI
+654 GPDALHHALSRI
-666 RAEAEDAV
+666 RTEAEDAV
-674 RSGAGHIILT
+674 RSGAGHLVLT
-684 DQHQSIDRV
+684 DQHQGESKV

-714 TFCSLNV
+714 TFTSLNV
-721 RSAECVDPHYF
+721 RAAECIDPHYF

-741 VVNAYLAEDSL
+741 VVNAYLAEDSI
-752 ADRIERGLLECTLTE
+752 ADRIERGLIEGTLTE
-767 AIQRYRNAIDQGL
+767 AMARYRLAIDQGL
-780 LKIMAKMGISV
+780 LKIMSKMGISV
-791 ISSYRGGLNFE
+791 ISSYRGGINFE

-809 MVAEY
+809 MCAEY
-814 FPGMQSR
+814 FPGMHSR
-821 ISGIGTTGIQRKSES
+821 ISGIGVTGIQRKLEAI
-836 VHAKGWRGGSDV
+836 HAQGWRGGRDI

-863 HAWEAQTMHMLQ
+863 HAWEAQTMHMMQ
-875 AACNTANYEM
+875 SACDRASYEM
-885 WKQFSAAM
+885 WKKYSAAM

-908 EMGKAIPI
+908 PMGKPIPL

-963 GEDPAHFVPEAN
+963 GEDPAHFLPEAN

-1023 KVTDLIARLRHS
+1023 KVTELIARLRHS
-1035 TKGVT
+1035 TPGVT

-1064 QINPRCKVTVKLVAS
+1064 QINPRAKVTVKLVAS

-1126 EAHQVLAMN
+1126 ESHQVLSMN

-1173 IAMGCIMVRQCQ
+1173 ISMGCIMVRQCQ
-1185 SNTCPVGVCTQDE
+1185 SNTCPVGVCTQDPR
-1198 ELRDKFTGNA
+1198 LREMFTGNA
-1208 DKVVNLITFYATE
+1208 DKVVNLITFYASE

-1231 RSMDDV
+1231 RSLDEV

-1243 LSQVSRGSA
+1243 LTQVSRGSA

-1265 VDGADRIVYD
+1265 VDGASRNRYD
-1275 RNKARNFVPDTLDA
+1275 RDKARQSVPDTLDA
-1289 EIVKDAARFLND
+1289 DIVKDAARFLED
-1301 GEKMQLQYAVQNTLR
+1301 GEKMQLSYAVQNTDR
-1316 TIGTRTSSHIVQNFG
+1316 TVGTRVSSHIVKRFG
-1331 MNNTLQ
+1331 MRNGLQ
-1337 ADHLTVKLSGSAG
+1337 ADHLTVKLTGSAG

-1379 GTIVVRPPM
+1379 GTVVVRPPM
-1388 NSPLVAADNTIIG
+1388 ASALVASENTIIG
-1401 NTVLYGATAGYLF
+1401 NTVLYGATAGYMF
-1414 AAGRAGERFG
+1414 AAGRAGERFA

-1429 AKVVIEGCGACG
+1429 AHVVIEGCGSNG
-1441 CEYMTGGV
+1441 CEYMTGGI

-1465 GGMAYLYDPDGVA
+1465 GGMAYLHDPDDQA
-1478 DSRMNHE
+1478 RHLMNME
-1485 TLATCPIGDAH
+1485 SLVTCPVTVDH
-1496 WEGQLK
+1496 WEAELK
-1502 ELIERHLAE
+1502 GLIERHATE
-1511 TGSVKAADI
+1511 TKSHKAADI
-1520 LQHWDVE
+1520 LRNWDIE
-1527 LANFVQICP
+1527 LKNFVQVCP
-1536 KEMLAHLPA
+1536 KEMLNKLSH
-1545 PLGVEDKA
+1545 PLGIEQEA
-1553 VPAE
+1553 MPAQ

>member
-1 MIFSPTSHVLD
+1 MTKYDESW
-12 AGPCCHEPRLQ
+12 
-23 TQIKPDKPPN
+23 
-33 ADAVALY
+33 AVA
-40 WKEFTMTKFDQA
+40 E
-52 WVDAETAKR
+52 EAKR
-61 EWMTENSLYKEEEE
+61 KWMAENGLYAEEEE
-75 HASCGVG
+75 HSSCGVG

-92 RKVVENGIAALK
+92 RRVVENGINALK

-130 EFFYDQIRR
+130 PFFYDQIRR
-139 TGHEPDMTKMIAV
+139 TGHEPKTDQLMAV
-152 GQVFLPRTD
+152 GQVFLPRTNF
-161 YGAQETC
+161 GAQETC

-173 SEVLRMGYYIY
+173 TEVLRMGYYIY
-184 GWRHVPVDVACLG
+184 GWRHVPVDISCLG

-208 QILISNSKGVD
+208 QILISNIKGVD

-230 RRRIEKAATAAG
+230 RRRIEKAAIAAG
-242 VQGLYLCSLSCRSI
+242 IQGMYICSLSCRSI

-267 AEFYPDLMDERFES
+267 AEFYPDLQDPRFES
-281 AFALY
+281 AFAIY

-316 KGNLNWMKSH
+316 RGNVNWMKSH

-332 GAFGDM
+332 GAFGDL
-338 AEDIKPIVAQGSSDS
+338 AEDIKPIVQAGSSDS

-367 RSAPMAKTMMVPE
+367 RSAPMAKTMLVPE
-380 SWSKQAIELPQS
+380 SWSKQAVELPQS

-401 SVLEPW
+401 SVMEPW

-437 TGDGLLIAGSET
+437 TGDGLLIAGSEA
-449 GMVPVDEANVVEKG
+449 GMVPIKEATVREKG
-463 ALGPGQLLAVD
+463 ALGPGQLIAVD
-474 MQEGK
+474 MKEGK
-479 LYHDTEMKDKLAAA
+479 LFHDSEIKDRLAAA
-493 QPFGD
+493 QPFGE
-498 WVGKINELDDK
+498 WVGKINELDDA
-509 LAVVTEK
+509 LASVTEA
-516 PMFTGAELRKRQIAA
+516 PLFSGAELRKRQIAA
-531 GYSIEELEQ
+531 GYTIEELEQ
-540 ILAPMAEDAKE
+540 ILAPMAEDGKE
-551 ALASMGDDTPSAV
+551 TLASMGDDTPAAV
-564 LSEKYRPLSHFF
+564 LSTKYRPLSHFF
-576 RQAFSQVTNPPIDSL
+576 RQNFSQVTNPPIDSL

-606 KNVLDEDSSQ
+606 KNVLDESSAQ

-629 AQFDELIANFNA
+629 AQWDEVTRNFNA
-641 PLAEIDC
+641 PLVEIDC
-648 TFDAGA
+648 TFPVGEDHDA
-654 GPDDLRKGLTRI
+654 LRKGLERI

-674 RSGAGHIILT
+674 RSGAGHLVLT
-684 DQHQSIDRV
+684 DHKQNADRV
-693 AMPMILATSAVHSWL
+693 AMPMILATSAVHSHL

-721 RSAECVDPHYF
+721 RSAECIDPHYF

-741 VVNAYLAEDSL
+741 VVNPYLAEDSI
-752 ADRIERGLLECTLTE
+752 ADRIARGLIDCTLTE
-767 AIQRYRNAIDQGL
+767 AMRRYREAIDQGL

-791 ISSYRGGLNFE
+791 VSSYRGGLNFE

-809 MVAEY
+809 MCAEY
-814 FPGMQSR
+814 FPGMTSR
-821 ISGIGTTGIQRKSES
+821 ISGIGVTGIQRKSEE
-836 VHAKGWRGGSDV
+836 VHAKGWLGGTDV

-854 YKARRSGEK
+854 YKARRSGET
-863 HAWEAQTMHMLQ
+863 HAWEATSMHLLQT
-875 AACNTANYEM
+875 ACNKASFEI
-885 WKQFSAAM
+885 WKQYSAKMQAM
-893 RANPPIHLRDLLDIK
+893 PPIHLRDLLAIK
-908 EMGKAIPI
+908 PLGAAIPI

-963 GEDPAHFVPEAN
+963 GEDPAHFVPEPN

-997 LNHCEELEIKVAQGA
+997 LNQCEELEIKVAQGA

-1064 QINPRCKVTVKLVAS
+1064 QINPRAKVTVKLVAQ

-1093 ADVILISGHNG
+1093 ADIILISGHNG

-1126 EAHQVLAMN
+1126 EAHQVLSMN
-1135 NLRERVTLRTD
+1135 NLRDRITLRTD

-1198 ELRDKFTGNA
+1198 ALRAKFTGNA
-1208 DKVVNLITFYATE
+1208 DKVVNLITFYAQE

-1231 RSMDDV
+1231 RSMDEV

-1265 VDGADRIVYD
+1265 VDGAGDIVYD
-1275 RNKARNFVPDTLDA
+1275 RAKPRNVVPDTLDA
-1289 EIVKDAARFLND
+1289 EIVRDAARFLEE
-1301 GEKMQLQYAVQNTLR
+1301 GEKMQLSYAVQNTHR
-1316 TIGTRTSSHIVQNFG
+1316 TVGTRVSSHIVKRFG
-1331 MNNTLQ
+1331 MRNALQ
-1337 ADHLTVKLSGSAG
+1337 PNHLTVKLTGSAG

-1388 NSPLVAADNTIIG
+1388 ASPLVASENTIIG
-1401 NTVLYGATAGYLF
+1401 NTVLYGATDGYLF
-1414 AAGRAGERFG
+1414 AAGRAGERFA

-1429 AKVVIEGCGACG
+1429 AKVVVEGCGSNG

-1449 AVILGSIG
+1449 AVILGGIG

-1465 GGMAYLYDPDGVA
+1465 GGMAYLYDPEGVA
-1478 DSRMNHE
+1478 AKMMNME
-1485 TLATCPIGDAH
+1485 TVVTCPVTVPY
-1496 WEGQLK
+1496 WEDQLK
-1502 ELIERHLAE
+1502 SLIQRHLDE
-1511 TGSVKAADI
+1511 TGSRRAADI
-1520 LQHWDVE
+1520 LQHWE
-1527 LANFVQICP
+1527 AERANFIQVCP
-1536 KEMLAHLPA
+1536 KEMLIHIPH
-1545 PLGVEDKA
+1545 PLTIEKQA
-1553 VPAE
+1553 MPAE

>member
-1 MIFSPTSHVLD
+1 MTTYD
-12 AGPCCHEPRLQ
+12 A
-23 TQIKPDKPPN
+23 DW
-33 ADAVALY
+33 AAV
-40 WKEFTMTKFDQA
+40 
-52 WVDAETAKR
+52 ETAKR
-61 EWMTENSLYKEEEE
+61 DWLAEHGMYAHEEE
-75 HASCGVG
+75 HSSCGVG

-92 RKVVENGIAALK
+92 RKVVQAGIDALK

-130 EFFYDQIRR
+130 PFFYDQIRR
-139 TGHEPDMTKMIAV
+139 TGHEPNENRLVAV

-161 YGAQETC
+161 FGAQERC

-173 SEVLRMGYYIY
+173 TEVLRMGHTIY
-184 GWRHVPVDVACLG
+184 GWRHVPVDVSCLG

-208 QILISNSKGVD
+208 QILISDAKGLD
-219 EETFERELYVI
+219 EESFERELYVI
-230 RRRIEKAATAAG
+230 RRRIEKAAQAAG
-242 VQGLYLCSLSCRSI
+242 VGALYIASLSCRSI

-267 AEFYPDLMDERFES
+267 AVFYPDLMDERFRS
-281 AFALY
+281 AFAIY

-332 GAFGDM
+332 SAFGEL

-353 AALDSVFE
+353 AALDAVFE

-367 RSAPMAKTMMVPE
+367 RKAPMAKTMLVPE
-380 SWSKQAIELPQS
+380 SWSKQAEDLPAA

-401 SVLEPW
+401 SVMEPW

-437 TGDGLLIAGSET
+437 TGDGLLIAGSEA
-449 GMVPVDEANVVEKG
+449 GMVPVDESSVREKG
-463 ALGPGQLLAVD
+463 ALGPGQMIAVD
-474 MQEGK
+474 MTEGR
-479 LYHDTEMKDKLAAA
+479 LFHDAEMKNRLAEA
-493 QPFGD
+493 QPFGE
-498 WVGKINELDDK
+498 WVGKINELDGV
-509 LAVVTEK
+509 LARVTEA
-516 PMFTGAELRKRQIAA
+516 PLFEGGDLRRRQIAA
-531 GYSIEELEQ
+531 GYSIEEIES
-540 ILAPMAEDAKE
+540 ILAPMAEDGKE
-551 ALASMGDDTPSAV
+551 AIASMGDDTPAAV
-564 LSEKYRPLSHFF
+564 LSRQYRPLSHYF
-576 RQAFSQVTNPPIDSL
+576 RQNFSQVTNPAIDSL

-606 KNVLDEDSSQ
+606 KNVLDESSAQ
-616 TEILVLDSPFVGN
+616 TEIIVLESPFVAN
-629 AQFDELIANFNA
+629 AQWQEMIRAFDADV
-641 PLAEIDC
+641 AEIDC
-648 TFDAGA
+648 TFAPGAGA
-654 GPDDLRKGLTRI
+654 LQAGLERI

-674 RSGAGHIILT
+674 RSGIGHIVLSDHGLGEARIG
-684 DQHQSIDRV
+684 
-693 AMPMILATSAVHSWL
+693 MPMILATSAVHSHL

-721 RSAECVDPHYF
+721 RSAECIDPHYF
-732 AVLIGCGAT
+732 AVLIGAGAT
-741 VVNAYLAEDSL
+741 TVNPYLAEDTI
-752 ADRIERGLLECTLTE
+752 ADRNRRGLIEGSLTE
-767 AIQRYRNAIDQGL
+767 AVARYRAAIDLGI
-780 LKIMAKMGISV
+780 LKIMSKMGISV

-802 AVGLSRA
+802 AVGLGRA
-809 MVAEY
+809 MCAEY
-814 FPGMQSR
+814 FPGLVSR
-821 ISGIGTTGIQRKSES
+821 ISGIGVSGIQAKLEE
-836 VHAKGWRGGSDV
+836 VHGRAFGGGQDI

-854 YKARRSGEK
+854 YKARKSGET
-863 HAWEAQTMHMLQ
+863 HAWGAQTMHMMQ
-875 AACNTANYEM
+875 MACNKASYEL
-885 WKQFSAAM
+885 WKRYSAALQ
-893 RANPPIHLRDLLDIK
+893 ANPPIHLRDLMAIK
-908 EMGKAIPI
+908 PIGEAVPI

-921 ITSIR
+921 VTAIR

-946 LNVAM
+946 LNIAM
-951 NRIGAKSDSGEG
+951 NRIGARSDSGEG
-963 GEDPAHFVPEAN
+963 GEDPAHFTPDAN

-997 LNHCEELEIKVAQGA
+997 LNHCEELEIKIAQGA

-1023 KVTDLIARLRHS
+1023 KVTKLIARLRHS
-1035 TKGVT
+1035 TPGVT

-1064 QINPRCKVTVKLVAS
+1064 QINPNVKVTVKLVAQ

-1126 EAHQVLAMN
+1126 EAHQVLSMN
-1135 NLRERVTLRTD
+1135 NLRGRVTLRTD

-1198 ELRDKFTGNA
+1198 DLRAKFTGTA
-1208 DKVVNLITFYATE
+1208 DKVVNLITFYAQE

-1231 RSMDDV
+1231 RSLDEV

-1243 LSQVSRGSA
+1243 LTQVSRGSA
-1252 HLDDLDLNPLLIT
+1252 HLDDLDLNPMLIT
-1265 VDGADRIVYD
+1265 VDGAKDVRYD
-1275 RNKARNFVPDTLDA
+1275 RTRARNEVPDTLDA
-1289 EIVKDAARFLND
+1289 EIVRDAARFLED
-1301 GEKMQLQYAVQNTLR
+1301 GEKMQLHYTVQNTHR
-1316 TIGTRTSSHIVQNFG
+1316 TVGTRVSSHIVRRFG
-1331 MNNTLQ
+1331 MRNSLQ
-1337 ADHLTVKLSGSAG
+1337 PDHLTVKLSGSAG
-1350 QSLGAFAAPGLKLE
+1350 QSLGAFAAPGLKIE

-1388 NSPLVAADNTIIG
+1388 ASPLVAHENTIIG

-1414 AAGRAGERFG
+1414 AAGRAGERFA

-1429 AKVVIEGCGACG
+1429 AHVVVEGCGSNG

-1449 AVILGSIG
+1449 AVILGEIG

-1465 GGMAYLYDPDGVA
+1465 GGMAYIYDPEDRAPALVNG
-1478 DSRMNHE
+1478 E
-1485 TLATCPIGDAH
+1485 TLVACPVTEPH
-1496 WEGQLK
+1496 WQDELK
-1502 ELIERHLAE
+1502 GLIERHLAE
-1511 TGSVKAADI
+1511 TGSRRAADI
-1520 LQHWDVE
+1520 LQYWDRE
-1527 LANFVQICP
+1527 LPRFVQLCP
-1536 KEMLAHLPA
+1536 REMLDKIAH
-1545 PLGVEDKA
+1545 PLGVEPEA
-1553 VPAE
+1553 IPAE